1 MRFVNGVLSAL
12 IAAVS
17 TAAVAQG
24 GPEFPRRPVRLSVPY
39 APGGASDTV
48 ENNFK
53 VE

>member
-1 MRFVNGVLSAL
+1 MNGVVSAL
-12 IAAVS
+12 TAVISDAAAV
-17 TAAVAQG
+17 QG